1 MVGIPLCAQQFH
13 IKGAIAFEIGPLQK
27 TRFADFQSRDDEAP
41 RFVIKG
47 RKLRLVYAPW
57 DDRKV
62 VQPDGRHAQR

>member
-47 RKLRLVYAPW
+47 RETAPGLRPM
-57 DDRKV
+57 
-62 VQPDGRHAQR
+62 GR